1 MLFPDAVMQAF
12 RFANSPLLGHSA
24 ALFTVFVWG
33 VTFISTKILLE
44 DFHAAEILFLRF
56 AMAFVALYLSS
67 PGRLPEMTR
76 QRRLL
81 LAGAGF
87 SGICLY
93 YLLENIA
100 LGYTLASNISVILC
114 ASPMFTALMA
124 RIILRGEERLGLF
137 FYAGFFVAMSGICLI
152 SFSGSTELKLNP
164 LGDLLAIA
172 AALVWAFYACLTRIM
187 GRWGCNVIQ
196 VTRCTF
202 GWGLIFMLPC
212 LFLFDLQWSTERFF
226 KPENVFNLF
235 FLGLCASAMC
245 FTTWNI
251 AVRTLGTVRTSLYIY
266 LVPVI
271 TVIVAAL
278 VLDERL
284 TVMSASGAVL
294 TLAGLFISQMD
305 SRR

>member
-1 MLFPDAVMQAF
+1 MFPSRSATPAF
-12 RFANSPLLGHSA
+12 FGHIA

-44 DFHAAEILFLRF
+44 DFHAVEILFLRF
-56 AMAFVALYLSS
+56 AMAFAALYLSA
-67 PGRLPEMTR
+67 PGRLPGMTPK
-76 QRRLL
+76 RRLV
-81 LAGAGF
+81 LATAGF
-87 SGICLY
+87 CGIYLY

-114 ASPMFTALMA
+114 ASPLFTAIVA
-124 RIILRGEERLGLF
+124 RFVLRGEERLGLS

-152 SFSGSTELKLNP
+152 SFSGASELKLDP
-164 LGDLLAIA
+164 LGDVLAIA

-202 GWGLIFMLPC
+202 GWGLAFMLPC
-212 LFLFDLQWSTERFF
+212 LFLFDLHWDAARFL
-226 KPENVFNLF
+226 KPENMFNLL

-251 AVRTLGTVRTSLYIY
+251 AVRSLGTVRTSLYIY
-266 LVPVI
+266 LVPAI
-271 TVIVAAL
+271 TVLASAL

-284 TVMSASGAVL
+284 TVMSASGAAL
-294 TLAGLFISQMD
+294 TLAGLFLSQMG
-305 SRR
+305 RR

>member
-1 MLFPDAVMQAF
+1 MSF
-12 RFANSPLLGHSA
+12 RFSSSPLFGHGV

-56 AMAFVALYLSS
+56 AMAFVALYLSA
-67 PGRLPEMTR
+67 PGRLPGMTPGR
-76 QRRLL
+76 HLV
-81 LAGAGF
+81 LAAAGLT
-87 SGICLY
+87 GICLY
-93 YLLENIA
+93 YLLENLA

-114 ASPMFTALMA
+114 AAPMFTALVA
-124 RIILRGEERLGLF
+124 RFVLRGEEKLGLY

-152 SFSGSTELKLNP
+152 SFSGASELRLDP
-164 LGDLLAIA
+164 RGDILAIA

-187 GRWGCNVIQ
+187 GRWGCNVVQ

-202 GWGLIFMLPC
+202 GWGILFMIPF
-212 LFLFDLQWSTERFF
+212 LFLFDLHWDAARFL
-226 KPENVFNLF
+226 KLENIFNLL

-251 AVRTLGTVRTSLYIY
+251 AVRILGTVRTSLYIY

-271 TVIVAAL
+271 TVVVAAL

-284 TVMSASGAVL
+284 TLMSGSGAVL

-305 SRR
+305 GRR

>member
-1 MLFPDAVMQAF
+1 MSFS
-12 RFANSPLLGHSA
+12 RFSSSPLFGHGV

-56 AMAFVALYLSS
+56 AMAFAALYLSA
-67 PGRLPEMTR
+67 PGRLSGMTP
-76 QRRLL
+76 RRHLV
-81 LAGAGF
+81 LAAAGLT
-87 SGICLY
+87 GICLY
-93 YLLENIA
+93 YLLENLA

-114 ASPMFTALMA
+114 AAPMFTALVA
-124 RIILRGEERLGLF
+124 RFVLRGEEKLGLY

-152 SFSGSTELKLNP
+152 SFSGASELRLDP
-164 LGDLLAIA
+164 LGDILAIA
-172 AALVWAFYACLTRIM
+172 AALVWALYACLTRIM

-196 VTRCTF
+196 VTRYTF
-202 GWGLIFMLPC
+202 GWGILFMIPF
-212 LFLFDLQWSTERFF
+212 LFLFDLHWDTARFV
-226 KPENVFNLF
+226 KPENIFNLL

-251 AVRTLGTVRTSLYIY
+251 AVRVLGTVRTSLYIY

-284 TVMSASGAVL
+284 TLMSGSGAVL

-305 SRR
+305 GRR

>member
-1 MLFPDAVMQAF
+1 MSI
-12 RFANSPLLGHSA
+12 RFSSSPLFGHGV

-56 AMAFVALYLSS
+56 AMAFVALYLSA
-67 PGRLPEMTR
+67 PGRLPGMIPKR
-76 QRRLL
+76 HLV
-81 LAGAGF
+81 LAAAGLT
-87 SGICLY
+87 GICLY

-114 ASPMFTALMA
+114 AAPMFTALVA
-124 RIILRGEERLGLF
+124 RFVLRGEEKLGLY
-137 FYAGFFVAMSGICLI
+137 FYAGFFVAMSGIFLI
-152 SFSGSTELKLNP
+152 SFSGASELRLDP
-164 LGDLLAIA
+164 RGDILAIA

-202 GWGLIFMLPC
+202 GWGILFMIPF
-212 LFLFDLQWSTERFF
+212 LFLFDLHWDAARFL
-226 KPENVFNLF
+226 KLENIFNLL

-251 AVRTLGTVRTSLYIY
+251 AVRILGTVRTSLYIY

-271 TVIVAAL
+271 TVVVAAL

-284 TVMSASGAVL
+284 TLMSGSGAVL

-305 SRR
+305 GRR

>member
-1 MLFPDAVMQAF
+1 MRLPQFPSSA
-12 RFANSPLLGHSA
+12 LLGHSA

-56 AMAFVALYLSS
+56 AMAFAALYLSA
-67 PGRLPEMTR
+67 PGRLPGMTPK
-76 QRRLL
+76 RRLV
-81 LAGAGF
+81 LAAAGL

-114 ASPMFTALMA
+114 AAPMFTALVA
-124 RIILRGEERLGLF
+124 RFVLRGEEKLGLF
-137 FYAGFFVAMSGICLI
+137 FYVGFFVAMSGICLI
-152 SFSGSTELKLNP
+152 SFSGVSEMRLDP
-164 LGDLLAIA
+164 LGDILAIA

-187 GRWGCNVIQ
+187 GRWGCNIIQ

-202 GWGLIFMLPC
+202 GWGLVFMLPC
-212 LFLFDLQWSTERFF
+212 LLLFDLHWDAGRFL
-226 KPENVFNLF
+226 KPENVFNLL

-251 AVRTLGTVRTSLYIY
+251 AVRALGTVRTSLYIY
-266 LVPVI
+266 LVPAI
-271 TVIVAAL
+271 TVAAAAL
-278 VLDERL
+278 VLGERL

-294 TLAGLFISQMD
+294 TLAGLFLSQMD
-305 SRR
+305 GRC

>member
-1 MLFPDAVMQAF
+1 MSF
-12 RFANSPLLGHSA
+12 RFSSSPLFGHSV

-56 AMAFVALYLSS
+56 AMAFVALYLSA
-67 PGRLPEMTR
+67 PGRLPGMTPGR
-76 QRRLL
+76 HLV
-81 LAGAGF
+81 LAAAGLT
-87 SGICLY
+87 GICLY
-93 YLLENIA
+93 YLLENLA

-114 ASPMFTALMA
+114 AAPMFTALVA
-124 RIILRGEERLGLF
+124 RFVLRGEEKLGLY

-152 SFSGSTELKLNP
+152 SFSGASELRLDP
-164 LGDLLAIA
+164 RGDILAIA

-187 GRWGCNVIQ
+187 GRWGCNVVQ

-202 GWGLIFMLPC
+202 GWGILFMIPI
-212 LFLFDLQWSTERFF
+212 LFLFDLHWDAARFL
-226 KPENVFNLF
+226 KLENIFNLL

-251 AVRTLGTVRTSLYIY
+251 AVRILGTVRTSLYIY

-271 TVIVAAL
+271 TVVVAAL

-284 TVMSASGAVL
+284 TLMSGSGAVL

-305 SRR
+305 GRR

>member
-1 MLFPDAVMQAF
+1 MSF
-12 RFANSPLLGHSA
+12 RFSSSPLFGHGV

-56 AMAFVALYLSS
+56 AMAFVALYLSA
-67 PGRLPEMTR
+67 PGRLPGMTPKR
-76 QRRLL
+76 HLV
-81 LAGAGF
+81 LAAAGLT
-87 SGICLY
+87 GICLY

-114 ASPMFTALMA
+114 AAPMFTALVA
-124 RIILRGEERLGLF
+124 RFVLRGEEKLGLY

-152 SFSGSTELKLNP
+152 SFSGASELRLDP
-164 LGDLLAIA
+164 RGDILAIA

-202 GWGLIFMLPC
+202 GWGILFMIPF
-212 LFLFDLQWSTERFF
+212 LFLFDLHWDAARFL
-226 KPENVFNLF
+226 KPENIFNLL

-251 AVRTLGTVRTSLYIY
+251 AVRVLGTVRTSLYIY

-284 TVMSASGAVL
+284 TLMSGSGAVL

-305 SRR
+305 GRR

>member
-1 MLFPDAVMQAF
+1 MSF
-12 RFANSPLLGHSA
+12 RFSSSPLFGHGV

-56 AMAFVALYLSS
+56 AMAFVALYLSA
-67 PGRLPEMTR
+67 PGRLPGMTPGR
-76 QRRLL
+76 HLV
-81 LAGAGF
+81 LAAAGLT
-87 SGICLY
+87 GICLY
-93 YLLENIA
+93 YLLENLA

-114 ASPMFTALMA
+114 AAPMFTALVA
-124 RIILRGEERLGLF
+124 RFVLRGEEKLGLY

-152 SFSGSTELKLNP
+152 SFSGASELRHDP
-164 LGDLLAIA
+164 RGDILAIA

-202 GWGLIFMLPC
+202 GWGILFMIPF
-212 LFLFDLQWSTERFF
+212 LFLFDLHWDAARFL
-226 KPENVFNLF
+226 KLENIFNLL

-251 AVRTLGTVRTSLYIY
+251 AVRILGTVRTSLYIY

-271 TVIVAAL
+271 TVVVAVL

-284 TVMSASGAVL
+284 TLMSGSGAVL

-305 SRR
+305 GRG

>member
-1 MLFPDAVMQAF
+1 MSF
-12 RFANSPLLGHSA
+12 RFSSSPLFGHGV

-56 AMAFVALYLSS
+56 AMAFAALYLSA
-67 PGRLPEMTR
+67 PGRLPGMTPGR
-76 QRRLL
+76 HLV
-81 LAGAGF
+81 LAAAGLT
-87 SGICLY
+87 GICLY
-93 YLLENIA
+93 YLLENLA

-114 ASPMFTALMA
+114 AAPMFTALVA
-124 RIILRGEERLGLF
+124 RFVLRGEEKLGLY

-152 SFSGSTELKLNP
+152 SFSGASELRLDP
-164 LGDLLAIA
+164 RGDILAIA

-202 GWGLIFMLPC
+202 GWGILFMIPF
-212 LFLFDLQWSTERFF
+212 LFLFDLHWDAARFL
-226 KPENVFNLF
+226 KLENIFNLL

-251 AVRTLGTVRTSLYIY
+251 AVRILGTVRTSLYIY

-271 TVIVAAL
+271 TVVVAAL

-284 TVMSASGAVL
+284 TLMSGSGAVL

-305 SRR
+305 GRR

>member
-1 MLFPDAVMQAF
+1 MSF
-12 RFANSPLLGHSA
+12 RFSSSPLFGHSV

-56 AMAFVALYLSS
+56 AMAFAALYLSA
-67 PGRLPEMTR
+67 PGRLPGMTPGR
-76 QRRLL
+76 HLV
-81 LAGAGF
+81 LAAAGLT
-87 SGICLY
+87 GICLY
-93 YLLENIA
+93 YLLENLA

-114 ASPMFTALMA
+114 AAPMFTALVA
-124 RIILRGEERLGLF
+124 RFVLRGEEKLGLY

-152 SFSGSTELKLNP
+152 SFSGASELRLDP
-164 LGDLLAIA
+164 RGDILAIA

-187 GRWGCNVIQ
+187 GRWGYNVIQ

-202 GWGLIFMLPC
+202 GWGILFMIPF
-212 LFLFDLQWSTERFF
+212 LFLFDLHWDAARFL
-226 KPENVFNLF
+226 KLENIFNLL

-251 AVRTLGTVRTSLYIY
+251 AVRILGTVRTSLYIY

-271 TVIVAAL
+271 TVVVAAL

-284 TVMSASGAVL
+284 TLMSGSGAVL

-305 SRR
+305 GRR

>member
-1 MLFPDAVMQAF
+1 MSF
-12 RFANSPLLGHSA
+12 RFSSSPLFGHGV

-56 AMAFVALYLSS
+56 AMAFAALSLSA
-67 PGRLPEMTR
+67 PGRLPGMTPGR
-76 QRRLL
+76 HLV
-81 LAGAGF
+81 LAAAGLT
-87 SGICLY
+87 GICLY
-93 YLLENIA
+93 YLLENLA

-114 ASPMFTALMA
+114 AAPMFTALVA
-124 RIILRGEERLGLF
+124 RFVLRGEEKLGLY

-152 SFSGSTELKLNP
+152 SFSGASELRLDP
-164 LGDLLAIA
+164 RGDILAIA

-202 GWGLIFMLPC
+202 GWGILFMIPF
-212 LFLFDLQWSTERFF
+212 LFLFDLHWDAARFL
-226 KPENVFNLF
+226 KLENIFNLL

-251 AVRTLGTVRTSLYIY
+251 AVRILGTVRTSLYIY

-271 TVIVAAL
+271 TVVVAAL

-284 TVMSASGAVL
+284 TLMSGSGAVL

-305 SRR
+305 GRR